1 MFEITKK
8 NKIESG
14 VIIGIFIL
22 VITLII
28 YYICNALDLGSISIV
43 IALIFSI
50 ASAWGSYYYS
60 DKIVLVSCKARPATK
75 EEDQKLVNI
84 LDALMVTS
92 GLPCKPRLYVVEDVQ
107 PNAFAT
113 GRNPQNAVICVTT
126 GLLEKLDYYE
136 LEGVIAH
143 EMSHIKN
150 YDIRLSCV
158 VSVMVGFIVMLS
170 DMVSRMIFWG
180 GFDNDRD
187 KDNNANGF
195 LMLIGFICLIL
206 SPIFG
211 SLMQLAL
218 SRKREFLAD
227 STAVEFTRNPDG
239 LISALQKL
247 ENDPNQ
253 LETANSATANM
264 YIVNPFRKNTKE
276 GKRKSSSLWSTHPS
290 TEDRIEA
297 LRNLK

>member
-1 MFEITKK
+1 MFESSKK
-8 NKIESG
+8 NKLESG
-14 VIIGIFIL
+14 VIIGIFLL
-22 VITLII
+22 VITLIV
-28 YYICNALDLGSISIV
+28 YYICNALDLGSLSIV

-60 DKIVLVSCKARPATK
+60 DKIVLASCRARPATK

-84 LDALMVTS
+84 LDALMVAS
-92 GLPCKPRLYVVEDVQ
+92 GLPCKPRLYVVEDAQ

-150 YDIRLSCV
+150 YDIRLNCI

-170 DMVSRMIFWG
+170 DTVSRLLFWSS
-180 GFDNDRD
+180 FDNDRD
-187 KDNNANGF
+187 NDNKANGF
-195 LMLIGFICLIL
+195 LMIIGLVCLIL

-211 SLMQLAL
+211 SLMHLAL

-264 YIVNPFRKNTKE
+264 YIVNPFKKNTAE

>member
-1 MFEITKK
+1 MFESIKR
-8 NKIESG
+8 NKLESG
-14 VIIGIFIL
+14 IIVAIFIV
-22 VITLII
+22 VITLIV
-28 YYICNALDLGSISIV
+28 YYICNALDLGILSIV

-60 DKIVLVSCKARPATK
+60 DKIVLSLNKARPASK

-84 LDALMVTS
+84 LDALMLAS
-92 GLPCKPRLYVVEDVQ
+92 GLPVKPRLYVVDDPQ

-113 GRNPQNAVICVTT
+113 GRNPENAVICVTT

-158 VSVMVGFIVMLS
+158 VSVMVGFVVMLS
-170 DMVSRMIFWG
+170 DLFSRLLFWG
-180 GFDNDRD
+180 GIKDNDSD
-187 KDNNANGF
+187 SKANGI
-195 LMLIGFICLIL
+195 LMIIGLIFLIL

-276 GKRKSSSLWSTHPS
+276 GKKKTSSIWSTHPS
-290 TEDRIEA
+290 TQDRIEA
-297 LRNLK
+297 LRNLR

>member
-1 MFEITKK
+1 MFENIKK
-8 NKIESG
+8 NKLESG
-14 VIIGIFIL
+14 IIVAIFIV
-22 VITLII
+22 VITLIV
-28 YYICNALDLGSISIV
+28 YYICNALDLGVLSIV

-60 DKIVLVSCKARPATK
+60 DKIVLSLNKARPASK

-84 LDALMVTS
+84 LDALMVAS
-92 GLPCKPRLYVVEDVQ
+92 GLPVKPRLYVVDDPQ

-113 GRNPQNAVICVTT
+113 GRNPENAVICVTT

-158 VSVMVGFIVMLS
+158 VSVMVGFIVMLA
-170 DMVSRMIFWG
+170 DLFSRLLFWG
-180 GFDNDRD
+180 GIKDNDSD
-187 KDNNANGF
+187 SKANGI
-195 LMLIGFICLIL
+195 LMIIGLIFLIL

-227 STAVEFTRNPDG
+227 ATAVQFTRNPDG

-276 GKRKSSSLWSTHPS
+276 GKKKTSSIWSTHPS

-297 LRNLK
+297 LRNLR